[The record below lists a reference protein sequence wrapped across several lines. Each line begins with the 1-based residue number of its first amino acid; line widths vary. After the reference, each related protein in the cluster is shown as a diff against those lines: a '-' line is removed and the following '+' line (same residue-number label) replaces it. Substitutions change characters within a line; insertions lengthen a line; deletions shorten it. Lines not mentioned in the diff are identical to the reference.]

1 MDTEERDRLI
11 TAWITCAG
19 AEEDSSAYQDNIWA
33 ASHLSDLIWE
43 ESSDGGDAQEAWEMI
58 LSINERPLSDEAMS
72 VLAAGP
78 LEDLLVCHG
87 QAFIERVEAR
97 AHQDPAFNRLLG
109 GVWKNAMSE
118 DVWQR
123 VQAARNEVW

>member
-11 TAWITCAG
+11 TAWITYAN
-19 AEEDSSAYQDNIWA
+19 AEEDTPAYQDNIWA
-33 ASHLSDLIWE
+33 AFQFSDLIRDE
-43 ESSDGGDAQEAWEMI
+43 PSDGGDAEVAWEII
-58 LSINERPLSDEAMS
+58 LSINERSLSEEAMAL
-72 VLAAGP
+72 LAAGQ
-78 LEDLLVCHG
+78 LEDLLVYHG
-87 QAFIERVEAR
+87 ELFIERVEAQ
-97 AHQDPAFNRLLG
+97 AHQDPAFNLLLG